1 MTHIDNILLD
11 DGRGHF
17 ATHERDGDAH
27 TLRRDPLGVNKL
39 FFGLDEGRVE
49 SATYLDDLRKGG
61 WAPSQIWSVP
71 SGHRVE
77 IDLGARTLSVVKEAG
92 PEFVVDDD
100 DSIEAHAARIRA
112 CLDDAFTSLADV
124 LEGELFVT
132 LSGGLDSTGIAV
144 LAKEH
149 LGDFTAVSFTVE
161 GEDREGGDLA
171 AARRVAD
178 ALGVRLL
185 EVHMPREALAARV
198 DDVIRWGQDWR
209 DFNVHCGLVNLAL
222 AEALPRGATV
232 LTGDGMN
239 ELMADY
245 SPVEVEG
252 RVLYEL
258 PRLSPG
264 KLRRYLVQG
273 LDSGDREVGIFARR
287 GVRTVQPYLLCAD
300 AYAALPERFVAHE
313 GSKQELVRHV
323 LGASV
328 PAFVYDRPKVRAQVG
343 SSQEVGGTVRVTLEA
358 GLDQAA
364 LSARF
369 RELFGFSERDQRK
382 LIRAGYYRF
391 PTAWPQA

>member
-1 MTHIDNILLD
+1 MTAVPNTLLA

-17 ATHERDGDAH
+17 ATHEAQGGVH
-27 TLRRDPLGVNKL
+27 TMRRDPLGVNKL
-39 FFGLDEGRVE
+39 FFGLDEDRVE
-49 SATYLDDLRKGG
+49 SANYLDDLRRGG
-61 WAPSQIWSVP
+61 WTPSQIWSVP
-71 SGHRVE
+71 SGHRIR
-77 IDLGARTLSVVKEAG
+77 IDLGARSLSIEKESG
-92 PEFVVDDD
+92 PEFVEDDGG
-100 DSIEAHAARIRA
+100 SLEGHARRIRA
-112 CLDDAFTSLADV
+112 RLDEAFEALSAELS
-124 LEGELFVT
+124 GELFVT

-144 LAKEH
+144 LAKQH

-198 DDVIRWGQDWR
+198 DDVLRWGQDWR

-222 AEALPRGATV
+222 AEALPAGATV

-252 RVLYEL
+252 RVLYAL

-264 KLRRYLVQG
+264 KLRRFLVQG

-300 AYAALPERFVAHE
+300 AYASLPERFVAHE
-313 GSKQELVRHV
+313 GSKQALVRHV
-323 LGASV
+323 LGQAV

-343 SSQEVGGTVRVTLEA
+343 SSEAVGGTVRALLDA
-358 GLDQAA
+358 GVDQAQLA
-364 LSARF
+364 NRF
-369 RELFGFSERDQRK
+369 RALLGFTEKDQRR

-391 PTAWPQA
+391 PTTWPQT